1 MRISRMRVE
10 GMQLSDINPG
20 PTYFEWTSGTYLD
33 SWTSQTST
41 TSDLATSGGPGLTSA
56 GYSTNQLVWQVF
68 FAHVSVQLT
77 VASNKWGYVS
87 WQGGSNSVG
96 LRATIS
102 NTDNTFGD
110 FATDT
115 NIATILSDNYSAA
128 TLKEKNITT
137 LFTVPANRYFMLGV
151 VGGPFYRIFKT
162 LKNDRVAQINGTSIV
177 SVIPK
182 IYWGRWSDG
191 PLTGVPTQVGGSAT
205 FIEVNNAVPLTSFK
219 FTTT

>member
-20 PTYFEWTSGTYLD
+20 PTYFEWTSGSYLN

-56 GYSTNQLVWQVF
+56 GYSTNQLVWQLF

-77 VASNKWGYVS
+77 GASQKWGYVPYA
-87 WQGGSNSVG
+87 GGTNSVG

-102 NTDNTFGD
+102 NTNNTLGD
-110 FATDT
+110 FAADT
-115 NIATILSDNYSAA
+115 NISTISSDNYSAGVFQ
-128 TLKEKNITT
+128 EKSINT

-151 VGGPFYRIFKT
+151 VGGPFYRIY
-162 LKNDRVAQINGTSIV
+162 KNLSNNRVAQISGSSII

-182 IYWGRWSDG
+182 IYWGRWTDG
-191 PLTGVPTQVGGSAT
+191 PLTGIPTQVGGSAT
-205 FIEVNNAVPLTSFK
+205 FTEVNGVVPVTSFK